1 MPNWCNNT
9 LELAHEDPA
18 MLERARDALNR
29 GEFLQEFI
37 PVPQELK
44 IVAGRV
50 GDATDPKQIELEA
63 AEKRNIETYGYKTW
77 YDFCV
82 NEWGTKW
89 DVGGDGM
96 TFCEIENGRITAAF
110 DSAWSPPT
118 AAYEKLV
125 ELGFSVRAYYYEGGM
140 NFAGIWEDGIDD
152 YYELE
157 TSSEAVREQIPTV
170 LDEMFCISEYM
181 AEWEAEN
188 EENLDIDLDGGVSAV
203 NEQEQEDANPQKDI

>member
-37 PVPQELK
+37 PVPEDLK

-63 AEKRNIETYGYKTW
+63 AEKRNIETHGYKTW

-89 DVGGDGM
+89 DVGGDGV
-96 TFCEIENGRITAAF
+96 TTEIENGRITTSF

-125 ELGFSVRAYYYEGGM
+125 DLGFSVRAYYYEGGM

-181 AEWEAEN
+181 AEYE

>member
-1 MPNWCNNT
+1 MPNWCNNVV
-9 LELAHEDPA
+9 ELAHEDPA

-44 IVAGRV
+44 DTVAGRV
-50 GDATDPKQIELEA
+50 GDNEEYAQRLHEFKEKLNLEFF
-63 AEKRNIETYGYKTW
+63 GYASW
-77 YDFCV
+77 YDYCV

-96 TFCEIENGRITAAF
+96 TCEIEDGRISTSF
-110 DSAWSPPT
+110 DSAWSPPIQ
-118 AAYEKLV
+118 AYEKLV

-140 NFAGIWEDGIDD
+140 CFAGIWEDFNDD
-152 YYELE
+152 YYDL
-157 TSSEAVREQIPTV
+157 SGLDSEAVKDQLPSA

-181 AEWEAEN
+181 AEREAEN
-188 EENLDIDLDGGVSAV
+188 AEEEEEKES
-203 NEQEQEDANPQKDI
+203 K